1 VHRFLRSVD
10 YLFRRHVLRRP
21 YLVATSN
28 YSGLRLRVK
37 TEDVIGRH
45 LYKHGILEAGCIR
58 VIERHVRLE
67 RGDVLIDVGA
77 NIGWYSLV
85 LDRLAAA
92 DTDIYAFEPDP
103 GNFELLVQ
111 NVAMNNASRVRPVP
125 YALADQPGTRTL
137 YLYAQKN
144 RGRHSMLPINDGAR
158 IEIEA
163 VTLDDFWQQ
172 QNLADRRPGFIKMDV
187 EGYELFA
194 LRGART
200 VLQRCASVLIEYSPA
215 YMRKA
220 GVEPAELYDLLAGT
234 GLQVHEI
241 DAAGDLSPAERASV
255 LAVERQ
261 RNLFWHRG

>member
-1 VHRFLRSVD
+1 MHRFLRSVD

-21 YLVATSN
+21 YLVARSD

-45 LYKHGILEAGCIR
+45 LYKHGMLEAGCVR

-67 RGDVLIDVGA
+67 RDDVLIDVGA

-85 LDRLAAA
+85 LDRLAPPG
-92 DTDIYAFEPDP
+92 TDIYAFEPDP
-103 GNFELLVQ
+103 GNFELLAQ
-111 NVAMNNASRVRPVP
+111 NVAMNDATHVRPVP
-125 YALADQPGTRTL
+125 CALAEQAGRRTL

-163 VTLDDFWQQ
+163 VTLDDFWRQ
-172 QNLADRRPGFIKMDV
+172 QNLADRRPGFLKMDV

-194 LRGART
+194 LRGAHS
-200 VLQRCASVLIEYSPA
+200 VLQKCASLLVEYSPA

-234 GLQVHEI
+234 GLHVHEI
-241 DAAGDLSPAERASV
+241 DGAGDLRPVERASV
-255 LAVERQ
+255 LAAERQ
-261 RNLFWHRG
+261 RNLFWRRD